1 MLTSILLDKTMEII
15 LRRIYNCNETITQIP
30 KKVMKELFL
39 LFTKKVHFG
48 YSNEIYQ
55 QIYGVAMGSPLVP
68 VLAGIFIVELET
80 SVIPTLFRW
89 LLKCKRYVDSTICY
103 VRIGIVDDGLKKLN
117 GFHQNI

>member
-39 LFTKKVHFG
+39 LCTKKVHFG

-103 VRIGIVDDGLKKLN
+103 VRIVIVDDGLKKLN

>member
-1 MLTSILLDKTMEII
+1 MLTSILLDKTMKII
-15 LRRIYNCNETITQIP
+15 LPRIYNCNETITQIP

-39 LFTKKVHFG
+39 LCTKKVHFG

-80 SVIPTLFRW
+80 SVIPTLSRW